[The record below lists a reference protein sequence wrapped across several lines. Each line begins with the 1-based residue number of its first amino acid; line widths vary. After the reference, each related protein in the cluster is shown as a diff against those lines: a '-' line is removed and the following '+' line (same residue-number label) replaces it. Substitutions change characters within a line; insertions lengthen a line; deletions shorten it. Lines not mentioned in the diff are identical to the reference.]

1 MLLPRDAHLK
11 RMKKCLLTISFLWLL
26 VGTLPTQ
33 AQERIVVGTY
43 DPAHANSL
51 VLGVAQQQPDE
62 QRPQWQNFFGVRL
75 LVYRQGASVEDAPP
89 LERIALFGPQASE
102 GAYGRLHWELP
113 FERKLATLQWTRTG
127 PRTVVARLSTQAR
140 VRVALETYQPFTSLS
155 ESGRLNFRV
164 QDVRTLLGEQVGKL
178 KAKPLRMLLRAE
190 RNAEG
195 AASYNDVAALREG
208 LIKEGRASVQAEG
221 NAAFGVQRFGALSFE
236 LNERESL
243 GFVIVLGE
251 DVAALERE
259 ATQALREPVT
269 KTLEEAELRY
279 DAARPRSEGWLADA
293 LEALSRAVN
302 WNRLFVPELRSE
314 FASAWRAATPPA
326 KQVSL
331 HWDAFWRALTA
342 ALIDP
347 PQAQATVRAM
357 LDRLGSDGRLSPA
370 SLPANGQ
377 PNAEATV
384 LSGRSMPP
392 VGTLSAWKIYLATQD
407 VTFLTAV
414 YPRLKRWHEWWR
426 ADRGDGQAWRDG
438 NGDGLLEWGYDAE
451 LELGESG
458 ARQMPALV
466 KQQYAAAESGWDDS
480 PQWQP
485 DDKADD
491 KAATAAPKLAEP
503 FFNEKTHTLELTAVG
518 LNALYALDTELLF
531 MMARELDLKEDAARW
546 EAEYQRLRQ
555 LFDARLWSEA
565 DKLYLNRR
573 WNGDFARHVTPE
585 SLYALAA
592 GIPTRERAAQLVE
605 ALRDPKQLGG
615 EPLLPTLA
623 RGAAAFSPSSAQSGR
638 WSGRVSALTHYLVYV
653 GLKRYG
659 YYAEASELAR
669 QGAQLVREAWWRE
682 ARTRD
687 SFDSAAPENPNLI
700 APVNT
705 QPTTWFGGL
714 MWLPGI
720 EELLSLDPW
729 AGLTIGNEAVSAAA
743 RLSNLRIGADLYDV
757 ANAPDRLAIQRNGK
771 PELELDAP
779 ARLYNYRSVE
789 RLLNFF
795 SESTKP
801 LDVRVPTVVGREIS
815 VSVDGKLVG
824 SAQAGKAARFKL
836 TPGIHRVVIVR

>member
-1 MLLPRDAHLK
+1 MLLLPDAHLS
-11 RMKKCLLTISFLWLL
+11 RMKKCLLTISFLCLL
-26 VGTLPTQ
+26 VGALPTC

-43 DPAHANSL
+43 DPAHANNL
-51 VLGVAQQQPDE
+51 VLGVAQQQPED

-89 LERIALFGPQASE
+89 LERIALFGPQASD

-127 PRTVVARLSTQAR
+127 PHTVVGRFSSLAR
-140 VRVALETYQPFTSLS
+140 VRVALETYQPFISLS

-164 QDVRTLLGEQVGKL
+164 QDVRTLLGEPVGKL

-195 AASYNDVAALREG
+195 AASYNDAAALRET
-208 LIKEGRASVQAEG
+208 LTKEGRALPGQADG

-251 DVAALERE
+251 DVTALERE

-269 KTLEEAELRY
+269 KTLEQAEIRY

-293 LEALSRAVN
+293 LEALSRTVN

-314 FASAWRAATPPA
+314 FASAWRAAAPQP

-342 ALIDP
+342 VLIDP
-347 PQAQATVRAM
+347 PQAQATVRTM
-357 LDRLGSDGRLSPA
+357 LERLGSDGRLSPA
-370 SLPANGQ
+370 SLPVNGQ
-377 PNAEATV
+377 PNTEATV

-438 NGDGLLEWGYDAE
+438 NGDGLLELGYDAE

-458 ARQMPALV
+458 ARQMPALL

-491 KAATAAPKLAEP
+491 KAAPKLAEP
-503 FFNEKTHTLELTAVG
+503 FFNEKTHTLELTPVG

-531 MMARELDLKEDAARW
+531 MMARELGLKEDIAKW
-546 EAEYQRLRQ
+546 EAEYQRIRQ

-565 DKLYLNRR
+565 DRLYLNRR

-592 GIPTRERAAQLVE
+592 GIPSRERAAQLVA
-605 ALRDPKQLGG
+605 ALRDPKRLGG

-623 RGAAAFSPSSAQSGR
+623 RGDAAFSQSSR
-638 WSGRVSALTHYLVYV
+638 WGGRVSALTHYLVYV

-659 YYAEASELAR
+659 YYAEADELAR
-669 QGAQLVREAWWRE
+669 QGTQLVREAWWRE

-687 SFDSAAPENPNLI
+687 SFDSAAPENPNVI
-700 APVNT
+700 SPVNP
-705 QPTTWFGGL
+705 QSTTWFGGL

-729 AGLTIGNEAVSAAA
+729 AGLTIGNEAVSADA
-743 RLSNLRIGADLYDV
+743 RVSNLSVGADLYDV
-757 ANAPDRLAIQRNGK
+757 AIGPDRLSIQRNGK
-771 PELELDAP
+771 AELELDAP

-789 RLLNFF
+789 GRLNFF
-795 SESTKP
+795 SEASKP
-801 LDVRVPTVVGREIS
+801 LDVRVPPSEGREIA

-824 SAQAGKAARFKL
+824 SAQPGKAARFKL
-836 TPGIHRVVIVR
+836 TPGVHRVVIVR

>member
-1 MLLPRDAHLK
+1 
-11 RMKKCLLTISFLWLL
+11 MKKCLPTISFLWLL
-26 VGTLPTQ
+26 FGVLPIQ

-51 VLGVAQQQPDE
+51 VLGVAQQQPED

-75 LVYRQGASVEDAPP
+75 LVYRSGTAVEDAPP
-89 LERIALFGPQASE
+89 LERIALFGPQASD

-127 PRTVVARLSTQAR
+127 PRTVVGRFSAQAR

-190 RNAEG
+190 RAAEG
-195 AASYNDVAALREG
+195 AASYNDAAALRET
-208 LIKEGRASVQAEG
+208 LTKEGRALPVQAEG

-251 DVAALERE
+251 EVAALERE
-259 ATQALREPVT
+259 AAQVLREPVT
-269 KTLEEAELRY
+269 KTLGQAEIRY
-279 DAARPRSEGWLADA
+279 DTTRPRSEGWLADA

-314 FASAWRAATPPA
+314 FASAWRADAPQA

-331 HWDAFWRALTA
+331 QWDAFFRALTA
-342 ALIDP
+342 VLIDP

-357 LDRLGSDGRLSPA
+357 LERLGSDGRLSPA
-370 SLPANGQ
+370 SLPVNGQ

-384 LSGRSMPP
+384 LSGRSLPP
-392 VGTLSAWKIYLATQD
+392 VGTLSAWKVYLATQD
-407 VTFLTAV
+407 VTFLATV

-458 ARQMPALV
+458 ARQMPTLL
-466 KQQYAAAESGWDDS
+466 KQQYATAESGWDDS
-480 PQWQP
+480 PQWQLN
-485 DDKADD
+485 D
-491 KAATAAPKLAEP
+491 KAANDAPKLAEP
-503 FFNEKTHTLELTAVG
+503 FFNERTRTLELTPVG

-531 MMARELDLKEDAARW
+531 MMARELGLKDDTAKW
-546 EAEYQRLRQ
+546 EAEYQRTKQ
-555 LFDARLWSEA
+555 LFDARLWSEE

-573 WNGDFARHVTPE
+573 WNGDFARRLTPE

-592 GIPTRERAAQLVE
+592 GIPSRERAAQLVE
-605 ALRDPKQLGG
+605 ALRDPQRFGG
-615 EPLLPTLA
+615 ELLLPTLA
-623 RGAAAFSPSSAQSGR
+623 RGDTAFAPTKR
-638 WSGRVSALTHYLVYV
+638 WGGQVSAVTHYLVYL

-669 QGAQLVREAWWRE
+669 QGTQLMRETWWRE
-682 ARTRD
+682 AKTRD
-687 SFDSAAPENPNLI
+687 SFDSAAPENPNIFSPLS
-700 APVNT
+700 AP
-705 QPTTWFGGL
+705 PASWFGGL
-714 MWLPGI
+714 LWLPGV
-720 EELLSLDPW
+720 EEVLALNPW
-729 AGLTIGNEAVSAAA
+729 AGLTIGNEAVSADA
-743 RLSNLRIGADLYDV
+743 RVSNVPVGGNLYDV
-757 ANAPDRLAIQRNGK
+757 ISAPDRLAIQRNGK
-771 PELELDAP
+771 ADLDLDQP
-779 ARLYNYRSVE
+779 ARLYSYLSADR
-789 RLLNFF
+789 RLNFF
-795 SESTKP
+795 SESSKP
-801 LDVRVPTVVGREIS
+801 LDVRVPPSEDREIS

-824 SAQAGKAARFKL
+824 SSQPGKAARFKL
-836 TPGIHRVVIVR
+836 TPGVHRVVIIR